1 MRDPANDNMVRMN
14 NSNYNTNNYN
24 RARELRVV
32 NTNSNTNEN
41 NVGQA
46 RPRRIDPNALRR
58 MRRARMT
65 FMVNGGRRLNFANN
79 NNRPNTSNYIKN
91 EKRVNA
97 NANEN
102 AKTKKITWKKMSVKN
117 FPRDPIS
124 TNNIE
129 SGEKVV
135 KINKLYLTPN
145 SFRKLARMSMTSALN
160 ANGNMVLFKNPMTR
174 GNVKKGDLE
183 FVIIK
188 RAKKN

>member
-1 MRDPANDNMVRMN
+1 MRDPANNNMVVME
-14 NSNYNTNNYN
+14 SPNYNTNNYN
-24 RARELRVV
+24 GARGLRLA
-32 NTNSNTNEN
+32 NSNSNTNEN
-41 NVGQA
+41 NIGQI
-46 RPRRIDPNALRR
+46 RPRMIDPNNLRR

-65 FMVNGGRRLNFANN
+65 FMVNGGRRLTFANN

-91 EKRVNA
+91 EKQMKK

-102 AKTKKITWKKMSVKN
+102 TKTKKITWKNIKVKN

-124 TNNIE
+124 TNNIQ

-160 ANGNMVLFKNPMTR
+160 ANGNMVLFKNPTTR
-174 GNVKKGDLE
+174 GQVKKGDLE
-183 FVIIK
+183 FVVLK
-188 RAKKN
+188 RAKK

>member
-1 MRDPANDNMVRMN
+1 MRDPANNNMVRIN

-24 RARELRVV
+24 RARELRLV

-58 MRRARMT
+58 MRTARMS
-65 FMVNGGRRLNFANN
+65 FANAGLARRLNFG
-79 NNRPNTSNYIKN
+79 NRQNTSNYIKN
-91 EKRVNA
+91 ENRMKKNA
-97 NANEN
+97 NQNS
-102 AKTKKITWKKMSVKN
+102 KTKKIQWKNMNVKN
-117 FPRDPIS
+117 LPKDPIS

-160 ANGNMVLFKNPMTR
+160 ANGNMVLFKNPVTR
-174 GNVKKGDLE
+174 GHVKKGDLE
-183 FVIIK
+183 FVVLK
-188 RAKKN
+188 TKK

>member
-1 MRDPANDNMVRMN
+1 MN

-24 RARELRVV
+24 RARELRLV

-79 NNRPNTSNYIKN
+79 RPNTSNYIQNINQMKKN
-91 EKRVNA
+91 TNQNNRSN
-97 NANEN
+97 
-102 AKTKKITWKKMSVKN
+102 KIPWKNMNVKN
-117 FPRDPIS
+117 FPKDPIS

-135 KINKLYLTPN
+135 KINKLYLRPN

-160 ANGNMVLFKNPMTR
+160 ANGNTVLFKNPVTR
-174 GNVKKGDLE
+174 GHVKKGDLE
-183 FVIIK
+183 FVVLK
-188 RAKKN
+188 TKK